1 MLIKISNY
9 NKDNGNNIDGNKIYS
24 LIDKLYKEE
33 YIIPF
38 DNIENFL
45 LLI

>member
-9 NKDNGNNIDGNKIYS
+9 NKDNGNNIDVNKIYR

-33 YIIPF
+33 YIISF

-45 LLI
+45 Y